1 VVNILLHRF
10 GRFVSSSKGT
20 KIILL
25 LWIAAIVILS
35 AIAPSSSD
43 VEQESMDEGSAFG
56 ERPSA
61 EAQNIMDTY
70 FPSEDGL
77 VALLVYHDE
86 DKISDEQREEIADMS
101 EWLNSDEKPDNISSA
116 LPFHKL
122 PDDVQDELFSDD
134 ESTMQIN
141 VALKKDLESGEVYD
155 TIEEMNQYADKIS
168 DGEMELK
175 ITGPA
180 GISADTLSLFKNA
193 NLVLLFATIGLI
205 LFLLIIIYRSPLLAI
220 IPLIVAGMVYAVADR
235 VIGLGGEKGWF
246 IVDSQATSIMMILL
260 FAILTDYSLFI
271 LSRYRSELKRTESK
285 NEAMAKAFTP
295 IFKPIL
301 FSGATL
307 MITMLILFF
316 TEFQPY
322 HNFAAVFAI
331 AIIFILLGGI
341 TLIPAI
347 FTLPGRKAFWPAV
360 PKVEEQAANTTLKHG
375 FWAKAGKFV
384 TRKPGVTAGVLILL
398 LVAVSI
404 NGMMTKISF
413 NQLESFPEDI
423 ESRQGFDMLAENFPP
438 GKLAPLDVVVLSK
451 DKIEV
456 DKEFAEDINNLESAM
471 QDQGGVEEISPTIEN
486 EMLQDKEDLPRDF
499 LADSN
504 KAVKLQ
510 LTLDGNPYTQ
520 NSLDTIDNLRDEQNN
535 LLSDNG
541 FDTDN
546 YSLHYAGQTAEQLDI
561 RDMNQRDMI
570 VAFSIIVVLISIML
584 IFQSGSLIMGL
595 IMILTMLVSYT
606 ATLGLGW
613 FVSHNILGYDAI
625 NYRIPFY
632 VFVFL
637 ISLGVDYNIIL
648 VSRIR
653 EEIHYV
659 EWKEAISRG
668 LSLTGGVISSAGI
681 ILAGT
686 FTVLM
691 TQPVQELF
699 LFGLF
704 MGMGVLIDTF
714 LVRGGLLPAILTF
727 ITPKQVKD
735 KNE

>member
-1 VVNILLHRF
+1 
-10 GRFVSSSKGT
+10 
-20 KIILL
+20 
-25 LWIAAIVILS
+25 
-35 AIAPSSSD
+35 
-43 VEQESMDEGSAFG
+43 
-56 ERPSA
+56 
-61 EAQNIMDTY
+61 
-70 FPSEDGL
+70 
-77 VALLVYHDE
+77 
-86 DKISDEQREEIADMS
+86 
-101 EWLNSDEKPDNISSA
+101 
-116 LPFHKL
+116 
-122 PDDVQDELFSDD
+122 
-134 ESTMQIN
+134 
-141 VALKKDLESGEVYD
+141 
-155 TIEEMNQYADKIS
+155 
-168 DGEMELK
+168 
-175 ITGPA
+175 
-180 GISADTLSLFKNA
+180 
-193 NLVLLFATIGLI
+193 I

-235 VIGLGGEKGWF
+235 VSGLGGEKRWF

-456 DKEFAEDINNLESAM
+456 DK
-471 QDQGGVEEISPTIEN
+471 
-486 EMLQDKEDLPRDF
+486 
-499 LADSN
+499 
-504 KAVKLQ
+504 
-510 LTLDGNPYTQ
+510 
-520 NSLDTIDNLRDEQNN
+520 
-535 LLSDNG
+535 
-541 FDTDN
+541 
-546 YSLHYAGQTAEQLDI
+546 
-561 RDMNQRDMI
+561 
-570 VAFSIIVVLISIML
+570 
-584 IFQSGSLIMGL
+584 
-595 IMILTMLVSYT
+595 
-606 ATLGLGW
+606 
-613 FVSHNILGYDAI
+613 
-625 NYRIPFY
+625 
-632 VFVFL
+632 
-637 ISLGVDYNIIL
+637 
-648 VSRIR
+648 
-653 EEIHYV
+653 
-659 EWKEAISRG
+659 
-668 LSLTGGVISSAGI
+668 
-681 ILAGT
+681 
-686 FTVLM
+686 
-691 TQPVQELF
+691 
-699 LFGLF
+699 
-704 MGMGVLIDTF
+704 
-714 LVRGGLLPAILTF
+714 
-727 ITPKQVKD
+727 
-735 KNE
+735 

>member
-1 VVNILLHRF
+1 
-10 GRFVSSSKGT
+10 
-20 KIILL
+20 
-25 LWIAAIVILS
+25 
-35 AIAPSSSD
+35 
-43 VEQESMDEGSAFG
+43 
-56 ERPSA
+56 
-61 EAQNIMDTY
+61 
-70 FPSEDGL
+70 
-77 VALLVYHDE
+77 
-86 DKISDEQREEIADMS
+86 
-101 EWLNSDEKPDNISSA
+101 
-116 LPFHKL
+116 
-122 PDDVQDELFSDD
+122 
-134 ESTMQIN
+134 
-141 VALKKDLESGEVYD
+141 
-155 TIEEMNQYADKIS
+155 
-168 DGEMELK
+168 
-175 ITGPA
+175 
-180 GISADTLSLFKNA
+180 
-193 NLVLLFATIGLI
+193 
-205 LFLLIIIYRSPLLAI
+205 
-220 IPLIVAGMVYAVADR
+220 
-235 VIGLGGEKGWF
+235 
-246 IVDSQATSIMMILL
+246 
-260 FAILTDYSLFI
+260 
-271 LSRYRSELKRTESK
+271 
-285 NEAMAKAFTP
+285 
-295 IFKPIL
+295 
-301 FSGATL
+301 
-307 MITMLILFF
+307 
-316 TEFQPY
+316 PY

-520 NSLDTIDNLRDEQNN
+520 NSLDTIDNLRDEENN

-613 FVSHNILGYDAI
+613 FVSH
-625 NYRIPFY
+625 
-632 VFVFL
+632 
-637 ISLGVDYNIIL
+637 
-648 VSRIR
+648 
-653 EEIHYV
+653 
-659 EWKEAISRG
+659 
-668 LSLTGGVISSAGI
+668 
-681 ILAGT
+681 
-686 FTVLM
+686 
-691 TQPVQELF
+691 
-699 LFGLF
+699 
-704 MGMGVLIDTF
+704 
-714 LVRGGLLPAILTF
+714 
-727 ITPKQVKD
+727 
-735 KNE
+735 